1 MHVKLI
7 AAFLMLSLTVGCGVT
22 PQRVASPEDPF
33 AMPIDE
39 FMLEH
44 AILRAHL
51 VEGEPRELDE
61 DEWEKF
67 DDISARLVDLV
78 GEATELEQID
88 MRDRHQ
94 IYELRTQM
102 VNVVVGDVEPAV
114 VCFRQHVTGTRLRGN
129 RRCYT
134 LEDLEKDRFI
144 AQEIMRYIQNIPQ
157 GEHPDGMDPG
167 PLTFQ

>member
-1 MHVKLI
+1 MQIKLVAMFMI
-7 AAFLMLSLTVGCGVT
+7 LLLVAGCGVT

-39 FMLEH
+39 FMVEH
-44 AILRAHL
+44 SILRAHL
-51 VEGEPRELDE
+51 LEGEPRKLDE
-61 DEWEKF
+61 DEWAKF

-78 GEATELEQID
+78 GEATELEQIE
-88 MRDRHQ
+88 MRDRHRL
-94 IYELRTQM
+94 YELRTQM
-102 VNVVVGDVEPAV
+102 VNLVVGDVEPAV

-144 AQEIMRYIQNIPQ
+144 AQEIMRYIQNIPH
-157 GEHPDGMDPG
+157 GAHPDSN
-167 PLTFQ
+167 